1 MEVISNSKSYT
12 EQHSETQLLGKGQ
25 RERPFALI
33 VVLFNVLG
41 FHLCSCLHYTFCLE
55 NHT

>member
-1 MEVISNSKSYT
+1 MEVISNSKRYT
-12 EQHSETQLLGKGQ
+12 EHHSETQLLGKGH

-41 FHLCSCLHYTFCLE
+41 FHLCGQL
-55 NHT
+55 